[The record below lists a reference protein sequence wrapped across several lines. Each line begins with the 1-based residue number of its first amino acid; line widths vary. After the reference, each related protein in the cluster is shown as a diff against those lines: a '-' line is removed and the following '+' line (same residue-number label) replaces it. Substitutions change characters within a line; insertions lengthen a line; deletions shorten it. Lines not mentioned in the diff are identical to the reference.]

1 MSGQDAQ
8 RGFIYQTIVAM
19 IECLDKNDWDEIKLE
34 PETDDDKVDI
44 AFYSNGRLRRAIQVK
59 STRNAFKK
67 SAVENW
73 LEKTVKDA
81 QNEGAEDVCLY
92 LVGDT
97 SSCEDLIAKVNRTG
111 KNSSPKKF
119 IDKVDFGIIKT
130 LCKGSLLN
138 FIGKARPDE
147 SVTYNFV
154 DSKYYVLFGIV
165 HENSISCRKLS
176 REKFKTIL
184 GMNINNAVS
193 PGKDLQ
199 TAKTVRKLSENLWIN
214 WKTGRLGSDL
224 ASVLY
229 HEKDKDNLSDAELRL
244 LSVLVQGEG
253 AVVGW
258 DELVQRGIRMQEELD
273 DLKSGSYSDNRLFKY
288 VDSDDQVQEPLPE
301 TEFDFSEYL
310 GTKEENDI
318 IERALDFVRGALDRG
333 IDIDA
338 EEVEQNVK
346 ELILAIR
353 KLCRKAPALA
363 KIIKPAENGTG
374 FRIKLTGSGIENAGE
389 FFPTLKGTE
398 PSENEWEKLTK
409 DENGYYN
416 AEGWLRCHYAKVCG
430 SFEGNISNAG
440 GNINKESK
448 VFGNYRMVEAYINAY
463 TKENKSDC
471 DEALLDYVEKWYME
485 NCIILSDLNRVG
497 DDDGDKRVLVL
508 HGQPGDGKTT
518 FCKKAVYAH
527 CFEGW
532 LAHAPNVIRVSLNNN
547 ENGGI
552 VQSKELSLP
561 NSISIKRMDIDAVRS
576 CAPGQLKE
584 GTLVIFDGYDELV
597 SELNGDKEA
606 STFAD
611 FFEHV
616 KEYAKKMEWF
626 VIITS
631 RSMCIKRELE
641 EKKEIFKEGRVTS
654 FEPITALQQDL
665 IINRMIELNKEQKD
679 LEEYQLIELPKLR
692 RNEELRKLLGIPILF
707 RMIVAVR
714 FTDDN
719 SAETKAELYGSLF
732 SRLMDYKGKKKDKTN
747 LLTNYEKIAAEI
759 FNYNNDTC
767 PLDKK
772 ISAENKELI
781 YLFLTKN
788 EYDTKKASGDEE
800 DEKNITTK
808 RGRGKL
814 KKREGQIGFLH
825 GSFRQYFFARYLV
838 SKIKEIG
845 AGNNGKTFVE
855 FFMSLC
861 RRRINEDLVWQFVKE
876 ISMLKGSEENDPFWE
891 IDDRE
896 PITVEDI
903 SAVRN
908 CLNDEMAF
916 ARCMEN
922 IDCFDPITGK
932 EEPRWELAENAVFN
946 LVYALSM
953 VEKACIELGEDE
965 DANAYFGYKNIVS
978 LLRKGDYHNIYLEK
992 ADFSDCNLNRVN
1004 FQNSQMEGAVFKNS
1018 ERTGDS
1024 NLIRAEFTNALLS
1037 NARFTGTDLSG
1048 ADFIHAVLKGA
1059 CFENTTLQGANFSGA
1074 DLKDATFN
1082 EEGMNLEDVNLAGAK
1097 PAKAYFENANL
1108 KGANLSGADLTGK
1121 ANFNG
1126 ANLVGVNLAGADLT
1140 GATLAGANLAG
1151 ADLREAW
1158 LIGADL
1164 SGAHLEGA
1172 LLDGAV
1178 LKNAKLVGAHLE
1190 QARLINAELCGADL
1204 TDAKLDGAILKGT
1217 HLDALPPGE
1226 DGSPKE
1232 KLSPEAVLN
1241 NTSFKG
1247 ADVGGAYLSDSQYR
1261 KARESGAVGQL
1272 YRLIGEEH
1280 VIYGSRDEKALTI
1293 APGMREVAFGRYP
1306 QGKNGEVLPLRWRV
1320 LAINTDNHRALL
1332 ITEKLIDCRRYNNE
1346 WDEITWAECDLQKWL
1361 NNEFLKEAF
1370 TEQEREK
1377 IVLTSNKNPA
1387 NKKYGT
1393 NGGEDTADSVFLL
1406 SLDEVE
1412 SPDKAESPNDKKKNF
1427 YFSGVI
1433 DRRAEVTPYALEQ
1446 YRKSED
1452 YKRCGEVTMGWWW
1465 LRAPGDYSSHAACVV
1480 PGGGVLDL
1488 GLYVSTAYV
1497 GVRPALWLNL

>member
-59 STRNAFKK
+59 STRNSFQE

-119 IDKVDFGIIKT
+119 IDQVDFGKIET

-138 FIGKARPDE
+138 FIGKARPNE

-154 DSKYYVLFGIV
+154 DSEYYLLFGIV
-165 HENSISCRKLS
+165 HENSISCMKLS

-214 WKTGRLGSDL
+214 WKNGRLGSDL

-258 DELVQRGIRMQEELD
+258 DEIFQRGIKMQAEIDSLKTGRKSEDSRDEVDDEADSLEAAPDSGKSIYPNEEEA
-273 DLKSGSYSDNRLFKY
+273 N
-288 VDSDDQVQEPLPE
+288 
-301 TEFDFSEYL
+301 
-310 GTKEENDI
+310 I
-318 IERALDFVRGALDRG
+318 ILEKALTYAKAAVARGVE
-333 IDIDA
+333 IDIRSLA
-338 EEVEQNVK
+338 VNVR
-346 ELILAIR
+346 ESISAIR
-353 KLCRKAPALA
+353 KLCKKAPTLSE
-363 KIIKPAENGTG
+363 IIRPAENGTG
-374 FRIKLTGSGIENAGE
+374 FRIKMTGSGIENAGE

-463 TKENKSDC
+463 TKENKSDSN
-471 DEALLDYVEKWYME
+471 EALLDYVEKWYKE
-485 NCIILSDLNRVG
+485 NHAILSDYNRVR

-532 LAHAPNVIRVSLNNN
+532 LAVAPNVIRVSLNNN

-552 VQSKELSLP
+552 VQNKELSLP

-576 CAPGQLKE
+576 CAPGQLKK

-597 SELNGDKEA
+597 SELNGEKEA

-845 AGNNGKTFVE
+845 AGNNEKTFVE

-861 RRRINEDLVWQFVKE
+861 RQRVNEDLVWQFVKE
-876 ISMLKGSEENDPFWE
+876 ISMLKGSEDRDPFWE

-896 PITVEDI
+896 RMTVEDI
-903 SAVRN
+903 SAIRKY
-908 CLNDEMAF
+908 LNDDMVF
-916 ARCMEN
+916 IRCMEK
-922 IDCFDPITGK
+922 IDCMDPVTGDEK
-932 EEPRWELAENAVFN
+932 PRWELAENAVFN
-946 LVYALSM
+946 LLYALSM
-953 VEKACIELGEDE
+953 AEKACIELGDDE
-965 DANAYFGYKNIVS
+965 DTDAYLGYKNIVS
-978 LLRKGDYHNIYLEK
+978 MLRNGDYHNICLEK
-992 ADFSDCNLNRVN
+992 ADFSDCNLNRAN
-1004 FQNSQMEGAVFKNS
+1004 FQNTQMEGAVFKDS

-1140 GATLAGANLAG
+1140 GATLIGANLAD
-1151 ADLREAW
+1151 ADLRGAW

-1164 SGAHLEGA
+1164 SGAHLEEA

-1178 LKNAKLVGAHLE
+1178 LKDAKLVGAHLE
-1190 QARLINAELCGADL
+1190 QARIINAELCGADL
-1204 TDAKLDGAILKGT
+1204 TNAHLEGAILKGAY
-1217 HLDALPPGE
+1217 LDALSPAAGGYAE
-1226 DGSPKE
+1226 EELSAEANLDG
-1232 KLSPEAVLN
+1232 A
-1241 NTSFKG
+1241 SFDG
-1247 ADVGGAYLSDSQYR
+1247 ADVSGSYLSKRQYQYAR
-1261 KARESGAVGQL
+1261 KNGAVGQP
-1272 YRLIGEEH
+1272 YSLIDEKH
-1280 VIYGSRDEKALTI
+1280 VLPGNRGTKALTI
-1293 APGMREVAFGRYP
+1293 AKGMREIVFGRYR

-1320 LAINTDNHRALL
+1320 LAVKPKERQALL
-1332 ITEKLIDCRRYNNE
+1332 ITEKLIDCRRYHKE
-1346 WDEITWAECDLQKWL
+1346 LKAITWAECDLQKWL
-1361 NNEFLKEAF
+1361 NNEFVKEAF
-1370 TEQEREK
+1370 TEQERGK
-1377 IVLTSNKNPA
+1377 INLTKNKNPD
-1387 NKKYGT
+1387 NKRYET
-1393 NGGEDTADSVFLL
+1393 NGGENTEDNVFLL
-1406 SLDEVE
+1406 SLDE
-1412 SPDKAESPNDKKKNF
+1412 AET
-1427 YFSGVI
+1427 YFGSDI
-1433 DRRAEVTPYALEQ
+1433 DRRAVGTEYTIKQGLYLW
-1446 YRKSED
+1446 D
-1452 YKRCGEVTMGWWW
+1452 NGMGWWC
-1465 LRAPGDYSSHAACVV
+1465 LRSPGYNSHAAACVR
-1480 PGGGVLDL
+1480 PDGGVDDF
-1488 GLYVSTAYV
+1488 GSPVSNDNV
-1497 GVRPALWLNL
+1497 GVRLALWLNL